1 MEEFLTE
8 YSYLGIAAC
17 VWGTA
22 LGFPIPED
30 IILLLSGWLC
40 AKDYASLWV
49 MLPMVFVCVVGGDM
63 VIYGLGRWA
72 SPLVPKI
79 PLLRHIMNER
89 KLAMAEA
96 AMLKHGGKTVFITR
110 LTPLIRAPIYFTA
123 GALKMPAWR
132 FFVADMAGAL
142 ISVPIV
148 VLLGWG
154 FSEQIEKLKDYAHD
168 VQHLVKWGMA
178 IAVVLI
184 ISLYVY
190 FSIRQKRQMEAEAR
204 ELDPQLHHHL
214 DRPVEIR
221 PMGEDEEEEKK

>member
-1 MEEFLTE
+1 MEDFLKA

-40 AKDYASLWV
+40 AKDFATLWL
-49 MLPMVFVCVVGGDM
+49 MLPLVFVCVVGGDM

-72 SPLVPKI
+72 APYVPKI
-79 PLLRHIMNER
+79 PLLKHIMNER

-132 FFVADMAGAL
+132 FFIADAMGAI

-148 VLLGWG
+148 IFLGYF
-154 FSEQIEKLKDYAHD
+154 FSDQIEKLKHYSEEM
-168 VQHLVKWGMA
+168 QHVMKWVLLA
-178 IAVVLI
+178 AVIVI
-184 ISLYVY
+184 ICIYV
-190 FSIRQKRQMEAEAR
+190 FFMIKQKRQMEREAR

-214 DRPVEIR
+214 DKPVEIR
-221 PMGEDEEEEKK
+221 PMGDDDEPSQ